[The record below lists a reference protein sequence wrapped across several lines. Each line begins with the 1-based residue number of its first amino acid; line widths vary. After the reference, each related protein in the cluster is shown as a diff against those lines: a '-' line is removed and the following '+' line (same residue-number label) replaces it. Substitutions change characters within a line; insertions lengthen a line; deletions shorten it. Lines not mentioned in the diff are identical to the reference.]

1 MTLAGDHVLSI
12 IWDVSSAAAAANKA
26 GVKSF

>member
-1 MTLAGDHVLSI
+1 MTLVGGHVLSI
-12 IWDVSSAAAAANKA
+12 IWDVSSAAAANKA